1 MARHGMARWHGT
13 MAPAHLRVDADGGDE
28 DLAAPLHDVGAG
40 EDHRVLVDTLVDL
53 VGLAGQTAF
62 INLKMERR

>member
-1 MARHGMARWHGT
+1 MVSRKEPIELDSWSNVN
-13 MAPAHLRVDADGGDE
+13 LRVDSDGRNQ
-28 DLAAPLHDVGAG
+28 DLAAALHDVGAG